1 MAVQMGL
8 VLGAAFAVGR
18 WGFAPR
24 WTWTVITAFIVT
36 SGNRGRGDVVFKGL
50 LRLAGAA
57 VGTAAATLLAGAFG
71 PRDDRSIVLIF
82 VVLAV
87 ANWLR
92 SFSYAY
98 WAGCVTAVLALL
110 QGYFGEVHDGLLL
123 TRLEEIL
130 VGAVIAVA
138 VSWFVLPLR
147 TTDVVRRRVA
157 DALITLGELLAA
169 VRDDPSALEGLGT
182 RFTENLSQVEQVAAP
197 PRAYRAVARR
207 IRLMRRGR
215 FIQLA
220 DAIDAVQQCADP
232 VRLLVQ
238 NSGAPRD
245 ERPERGTKSLV
256 EEIRA
261 NVATAK
267 GVLAAHRLPAQR
279 PEAAPVSAR

>member
-57 VGTAAATLLAGAFG
+57 VGTVAATLLAGAFG

-130 VGAVIAVA
+130 AGAVIAVA

-182 RFTENLSQVEQVAAP
+182 RFAENLSQVEQVAAP
-197 PRAYRAVARR
+197 PRVYRAVARR

-256 EEIRA
+256 EEIRT

-279 PEAAPVSAR
+279 PEAASLSAR